1 MIPSRSNYGERKY
14 SNNRFFIHS
23 STSNR
28 TMKLKF
34 IFWDFHDFVCKES
47 TRKGWS
53 PSRIARNRQ
62 STWLI
67 DFSIHSRYVDRPY
80 WNLINRGKFQKN
92 YDYCG
97 HHWFCN
103 NLRPILS
110 QLCKIPDF
118 WLNERIAAIFV
129 NLRCRV
135 DAGWSPNAKNYD
147 SAWSEVNAWFCS
159 MSCTILSQNSEI
171 SR

>member
-1 MIPSRSNYGERKY
+1 MEKENTVITVFLSIHRHRIESWNWNLFFEIFMISFVKSGPVKVEVPVEWIETDSRLGKSISRSTVDMWTNPIGIR
-14 SNNRFFIHS
+14 
-23 STSNR
+23 
-28 TMKLKF
+28 
-34 IFWDFHDFVCKES
+34 
-47 TRKGWS
+47 
-53 PSRIARNRQ
+53 
-62 STWLI
+62 
-67 DFSIHSRYVDRPY
+67 SI
-80 WNLINRGKFQKN
+80 GKRFQKI

-159 MSCTILSQNSEI
+159 MPRTILSQNSEI

>member
-1 MIPSRSNYGERKY
+1 MISSVKRGPVKVETPVEWLETDNRLGKSISRS
-14 SNNRFFIHS
+14 
-23 STSNR
+23 T
-28 TMKLKF
+28 
-34 IFWDFHDFVCKES
+34 VCVW
-47 TRKGWS
+47 TIPIGVWS
-53 PSRIARNRQ
+53 I
-62 STWLI
+62 
-67 DFSIHSRYVDRPY
+67 
-80 WNLINRGKFQKN
+80 GKRFQKI

-171 SR
+171 SRWRPCFSKYREFDL